1 MLTSLEPPSPA
12 SSAGPHEAEHSLQT
26 TPQLPESLPMTS
38 PPQSYP
44 EQHQDTAQSSR
55 VTPLFKRL
63 RMRFRKT
70 NKNKG
75 PQPSNQ
81 HFTGFGQ
88 LADLRFDSQAQP
100 ITHVAKTGPSIIA
113 EGRRQRVSVF
123 SFDRQKVCSM
133 SDNASQRVVA
143 VRIHPVRCS
152 VCSLAPLFTLCDSVT

>member
-12 SSAGPHEAEHSLQT
+12 SSAGPHEAERSLQT

-38 PPQSYP
+38 PPQTYS
-44 EQHQDTAQSSR
+44 EQRQDTAQSSR

-70 NKNKG
+70 NKNKS

-88 LADLRFDSQAQP
+88 LADLRFDSQSQP
-100 ITHVAKTGPSIIA
+100 ITHVGPSIIA

-123 SFDRQKVCSM
+123 SFDRQKVRSM
-133 SDNASQRVVA
+133 SDKASQRVVA